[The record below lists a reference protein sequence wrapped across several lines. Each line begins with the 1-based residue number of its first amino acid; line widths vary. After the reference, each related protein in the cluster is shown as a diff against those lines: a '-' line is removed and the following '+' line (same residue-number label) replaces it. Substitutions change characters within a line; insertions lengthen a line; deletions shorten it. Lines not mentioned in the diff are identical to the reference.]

1 MASFGRAL
9 GVLRTGSQLLR
20 RGTQMI
26 TIRNGSGTPT
36 IVPRYRQFP
45 IISKTHILKSELL
58 SGAMWFWILWHSW
71 HDPDIVMVSN
81 PASVNFNY
89 TVSSPKTEHE
99 SKHTLPST
107 PCMSMALCCR
117 WMSRWNMRLCCWTK
131 LQCPVWNKWK
141 CSYV

>member
-20 RGTQMI
+20 RGTQRI

-45 IISKTHILKSELL
+45 IISKKHILESELL

-71 HDPDIVMVSN
+71 HDPDMVFGHF
-81 PASVNFNY
+81 PWPEAS
-89 TVSSPKTEHE
+89 E
-99 SKHTLPST
+99 
-107 PCMSMALCCR
+107 
-117 WMSRWNMRLCCWTK
+117 WTDEE
-131 LQCPVWNKWK
+131 LGIPPDDEE
-141 CSYV
+141 